1 MVVLNTSRRLP
12 NGSGPSGVVR
22 STARRIR
29 RVLSRITR
37 SPSSASR
44 LSAPGVS
51 RPSNAIRG
59 NRVASKKSGLWRWWS
74 RSSDLGVDRADLGCE
89 GDVASA
95 RGLRVIGDIGPP
107 VAEGPPDS
115 IEANQADGKI
125 EERVARVRGVHGG
138 QRNLGHEGDAR
149 GQAGDNSGEVE
160 WAHGSDDNE
169 VAVPSGG
176 VPARLL
182 SANGEPDA
190 GASGEAISFDA
201 MEFRTRFVA
210 AALFGIAGLAV
221 LLAGEAYLSARD
233 HRATAEQVLADYANL
248 GAEGVA
254 TRLGVALAGRL
265 YPPLGAIA
273 DRGLGTRPL
282 VAAEVT
288 GPARQMVESSSWA
301 IRIAPT
307 GQSVDLWRDSARA
320 PGLIDVIKAASARL
334 PESAY
339 FGVTVRDNE
348 LVVFTPFR
356 SAGRGGA
363 AFGIPIG
370 RVAIAVDSFLARDPL
385 LPASLT
391 RGAAVDS
398 GVAVRLVSGATMI
411 GGRGRP
417 DSAGFQA
424 RHALGGLYGDLTVE
438 LTVARAL
445 APRLIIGGLPGSRLP
460 LLLGVLGLALVL
472 AVAGVAQ
479 LRQERRLARL
489 REDFVAGAS
498 HELRTPLAQIRLF
511 AETLRLGRI
520 RSPEE
525 GERSLAVIE
534 REARRLEH
542 LVENLLHFS
551 RAERALLRVTP
562 ERIDLATLTH
572 EIVGDFESLAAKGG
586 VRLSAEA
593 APDLLCDVDVS
604 AYRQILINL
613 LDNAVKYGGR
623 GSTVLVGL
631 ARDSDAV
638 TLAVVD
644 QGDGVPADER
654 EQVWHRFWRGAA
666 ARRSG
671 IAGTGIGLATVRDLV
686 MLHGGSCW
694 VEPAEPRGARFIV
707 RLPP

>member
-1 MVVLNTSRRLP
+1 
-12 NGSGPSGVVR
+12 
-22 STARRIR
+22 
-29 RVLSRITR
+29 
-37 SPSSASR
+37 
-44 LSAPGVS
+44 
-51 RPSNAIRG
+51 
-59 NRVASKKSGLWRWWS
+59 
-74 RSSDLGVDRADLGCE
+74 
-89 GDVASA
+89 
-95 RGLRVIGDIGPP
+95 
-107 VAEGPPDS
+107 
-115 IEANQADGKI
+115 
-125 EERVARVRGVHGG
+125 
-138 QRNLGHEGDAR
+138 
-149 GQAGDNSGEVE
+149 
-160 WAHGSDDNE
+160 
-169 VAVPSGG
+169 
-176 VPARLL
+176 
-182 SANGEPDA
+182 
-190 GASGEAISFDA
+190 

-233 HRATAEQVLADYANL
+233 HRATAEQVLADYASL

-254 TRLGVALAGRL
+254 TRLGGALAGRL

-273 DRGLGTRPL
+273 ERGLGTRAL

-288 GPARQMVESSSWA
+288 GPARQVVGWSSWA
-301 IRIAPT
+301 MRLAPT
-307 GQSVDLWRDSARA
+307 GQSVDVWRDSAPAA
-320 PGLIDVIKAASARL
+320 PGLIDVIKAGSARL

-339 FGVTVRDNE
+339 FGAMVRDNE

-356 SAGRGGA
+356 STGRGGA

-370 RVAIAVDSFLARDPL
+370 RLSIAVDSVLARDPL

-391 RGAAVDS
+391 RGSTLDS

-424 RHALGGLYGDLTVE
+424 RHALGGLFGDLAVE
-438 LTVARAL
+438 LTLARAL

-460 LLLGVLGLALVL
+460 LLLGVLGLATVL
-472 AVAGVAQ
+472 AVAGVGQ

-520 RSPEE
+520 RSPDE

-551 RAERALLRVTP
+551 RAERSVLRVTP
-562 ERIDLATLTH
+562 ERIDLATLTQ

-586 VRLSAEA
+586 VRLAAEV
-593 APDLLCDVDVS
+593 APGLLWDVDVS

-613 LDNAVKYGGR
+613 LDNAVKYGGP
-623 GSTVLVGL
+623 GSTVSVRLTG
-631 ARDSDAV
+631 DPKAV

-644 QGDGVPADER
+644 QGEGVPPNER

-666 ARRSG
+666 ARRGG

-686 MLHGGSCW
+686 TLHGGSCW
-694 VEPAEPRGARFIV
+694 VEPAEPRGARFVV
-707 RLPP
+707 RLPS